1 MISWLL
7 LNSQRMWIR
16 RRTRSVV
23 KVDVSKNAFLPVWV
37 RLTRLG
43 QVIRLLVGD
52 TRRPPPWLCQLR
64 VNTLRC
70 SSNILPSI
78 IRVVDLLARLNQL
91 DPCLGNHS
99 AVELLEVVERLLV
112 VPSQDVVIS
121 HTQRGAADGGTR
133 GG

>member
-1 MISWLL
+1 M
-7 LNSQRMWIR
+7 
-16 RRTRSVV
+16 
-23 KVDVSKNAFLPVWV
+23 KVDVSKNSFLPVWV

-99 AVELLEVVERLLV
+99 TVELLEVVERLLV

-121 HTQRGAADGGTR
+121 HAARCGGWWDKGRLMRNQSRDVSGACCVATAIR
-133 GG
+133 RE